1 MAESNTNIDMQKVDS
16 WGVGMVLLELLFGY
30 RSLVDITSQYHNKEK
45 CTAAISKVLNSYKTM
60 RLYPSHNDTLIT
72 LIRSLLVFNPS
83 QRWTVAD
90 ALEHFNSN
98 IVKQNN
104 DLFNQPVA
112 IDYIPPA
119 QNKIPSDTPEQ
130 HTHPRQEPS
139 RDSLGNTGRALAL
152 LATVAVLLM
161 RERNK
166 RIYQPRPFT
175 RKRF

>member
-1 MAESNTNIDMQKVDS
+1 MQKVDS

-30 RSLVDITSQYHNKEK
+30 RNLFDITSQYHNEK
-45 CTAAISKVLNSYKTM
+45 QCNATISKVLNSDKTM
-60 RLYPSHNDTLIT
+60 GLYLSHNDTLIT

-83 QRWTVAD
+83 QRWTVAI
-90 ALEHFNSN
+90 ALKHFNSN

-112 IDYIPPA
+112 IDYIPPS
-119 QNKIPSDTPEQ
+119 QNKISSDTPEQ
-130 HTHPRQEPS
+130 HTRPHQYPS
-139 RDSLGNTGRALAL
+139 RDSLGNIRALAL

-166 RIYQPRPFT
+166 RRYQPQPFT